1 MKYLTLDLHG
11 KSLVQARKEVLDILK
26 KCPADTVSIE
36 IIHGFHNGDV
46 IQKYIRRDLK
56 HKRIERKSIGLNN
69 GSTTL
74 ILKSPELK

>member
-11 KSLVQARKEVLDILK
+11 KSLVQAKKEVLDILK
-26 KCPADTVSIE
+26 NCPADTVSID

-74 ILKSPELK
+74 ILKSTLLK

>member
-11 KSLVQARKEVLDILK
+11 KTFLQAKKEVLDILK
-26 KCPADTVSIE
+26 NCPADTVSIE
-36 IIHGFHNGDV
+36 IIHGYHSGDE
-46 IQKYIRRDLK
+46 IQKYIRNDLK